1 MHRVARLVGLKPECV
16 AEHKRWHAAI
26 WPELAAHIKSC
37 NISNYSIYLRELEN
51 LLFLYFE
58 HDGDDLEADLRRL
71 ASGPVQ
77 KRWQE
82 LMRPMQLPLATRAP
96 GEWMVTLE
104 EVFRLD

>member
-1 MHRVARLVGLKPECV
+1 MQRVARLIGLKPECV
-16 AEHKRWHAAI
+16 AEYKRWHASI

-37 NISNYSIYLRELEN
+37 NISNYTIFLREPEN

-58 HDGDDLEADLRRL
+58 YGGDDLEADMRRL
-71 ASGPVQ
+71 AGAEVQ
-77 KRWQE
+77 QRWQAV
-82 LMRPMQLPLATRAP
+82 MRPMQQPLATRAA